1 MHPADLALQQSFP
14 SVMVPRFGEVAP
26 MGGPGER
33 LLIAANG
40 VFLEIVRPWIRVV
53 RLLGKFQHRTAI
65 PYGEAEEVT
74 ELFCGRVPPDVIG
87 EFAVMARAAYPNETG
102 AFVVWHS
109 KARSFRLAPVRLLD
123 QGAGHLKYDRPV
135 LGDDEVLVVDCHSHG
150 RYPAFFSSTD
160 DTDDRHDVKFAFV
173 IGNCDAPVPSM
184 ALRLCAKG
192 IFENVEKVP
201 YEWYAAA
208 RAEVAV

>member
-1 MHPADLALQQSFP
+1 MHPADMALQQSFP

-26 MGGPGER
+26 MGGSGER

-53 RLLGKFQHRTAI
+53 RLLGKFEHRTAI
-65 PYGEAEEVT
+65 PYGEAVEVT
-74 ELFCGRVPPDVIG
+74 ELLCGCVPPDVIG

-102 AFVVWHS
+102 AFVVWNCRTH
-109 KARSFRLAPVRLLD
+109 AFRLMPVRVLD
-123 QGAGHLKYDRPV
+123 QGMGHLKYERPT
-135 LGDDEVLVVDCHSHG
+135 LADDEVLVVDCHSHG
-150 RYPAFFSSTD
+150 GHPAFFSSTD

-173 IGNCDAPVPSM
+173 MGSCNAVVPSL

-201 YEWYAAA
+201 FEWYAAA